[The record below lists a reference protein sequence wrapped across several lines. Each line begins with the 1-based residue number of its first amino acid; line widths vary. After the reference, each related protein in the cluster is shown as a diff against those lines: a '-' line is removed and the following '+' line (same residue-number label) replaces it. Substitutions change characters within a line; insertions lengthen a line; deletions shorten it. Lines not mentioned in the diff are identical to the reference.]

1 MNNTY
6 IITFMV
12 GEDLTTHSVTAANP
26 QEAASKVG
34 TQVIGITVPGYK
46 VVKDDDHE

>member
-1 MNNTY
+1 MKSTY
-6 IITFMV
+6 IITFLV
-12 GEDLTTHSVTAANP
+12 GDVLTTHTVTAENP
-26 QEAASKVG
+26 EEAAKKVG